1 MTILTYINEWEK
13 AIQAEIHHLKKY
25 GSNKYLLKNGHLVST
40 ENNYQYYFP
49 SRNQLFIPIGAQ
61 IKLEYGKSTYEG
73 TILSSDGSSVIL
85 SFENSIGDLI
95 SEAWL
100 FYDPWELLDE
110 LYTRVGEIK
119 KSKKKLSRVKKL
131 LFPTHPL
138 KPTSKEST
146 STVEKLYIQTKNNPV
161 TFVWGPPGTGKT
173 YTLARVAANHYVKG
187 RRILLLS
194 HSNQAVDVLVQE
206 LTAFTKRKNVYKT
219 GEIIRYGQTPIHVD
233 FDTTNKLIEEND
245 PQLTSDRENLTEQ
258 RKLLKSDLNQS
269 FSKRDYDTLLEV
281 ESKLSRLQE
290 RIRQKE
296 LKILEEAK
304 VIGTTLAKAARDQNI
319 YESDYDVVI
328 LDEASMAYIP
338 QSAFAASLGKRII
351 ICGDFKQLPPIA
363 SGRHPL
369 IEKWLKEDVFNGA
382 GIVESVSSDT
392 LHPHLFLLK
401 EQRRMHPHISSFTN
415 KYIYHS
421 LVGDHPTVGQAR
433 ESIAEIEP
441 FPKIASALLDTSFMG
456 MNCITERTSGSRM
469 NVWHLLLSFQL
480 IYEAYKAGSTSI
492 GYVTP
497 YRAQAVLMESLL
509 EGTLKKERE
518 QATISAATV
527 HRFQG
532 SERDVMIYDSVDSFP
547 FERPGMLL
555 TGKNNDRLINVA
567 VTRSKGKF
575 IHVCDRHFITKTTST
590 NKTIRQL
597 VKHQTEQR
605 AIVSSEMIG
614 KWIKNQHPKVKW
626 FHARKTDFIFQDI
639 KQAKKSVVISIP
651 NSDKL
656 PEEWTKELNAIKNN
670 VIVKIMASP
679 SMENLTKHT
688 QTETDIPF
696 PILIIDEEIF
706 WLGAPVE
713 CIQHTRPPYV
723 AIRVQS
729 NHFIEQLTS
738 QLNSFQNI

>member
-1 MTILTYINEWEK
+1 MTLLTYIKEWEK

-40 ENNYQYYFP
+40 ENNHQYYFP
-49 SRNQLFIPIGAQ
+49 SRNQLFIPLGAQ
-61 IKLEYGKSTYEG
+61 IKLELGKSVYQG
-73 TILSSDGSSVIL
+73 TILSADGSSVIL

-100 FYDPWELLDE
+100 IYDPWELLDE
-110 LYTRVGEIK
+110 LYSRIGELK

-131 LFPTHPL
+131 LFPSHPL
-138 KPTSKEST
+138 KPSTKESS

-173 YTLARVAANHYVKG
+173 YTLARVAANHYIKG

-206 LTAFTKRKNVYKT
+206 LTAFTKRKNVFKT
-219 GEIIRYGQTPIHVD
+219 GEIIRYGQTSLSVE
-233 FDTTNKLIEEND
+233 FDTTSKLIEEKD
-245 PQLTSDRENLTEQ
+245 PQLTSDRENLVEQ
-258 RKLLKSDLNQS
+258 RKLLKKDLNGS
-269 FSKRDYDTLLEV
+269 FSKRDYNTLLEV

-296 LKILEEAK
+296 MKIVEEANI
-304 VIGTTLAKAARDQNI
+304 IGTTLAKAARDPNI
-319 YESDYDVVI
+319 YENDYDVVI

-369 IEKWLKEDVFNGA
+369 IEKWLKEDIFNGA
-382 GIVESVSSDT
+382 GIVESVTTGT

-415 KYIYHS
+415 KYIYYS
-421 LVGDHPTVGQAR
+421 LVGDHSSVIKSR
-433 ESIAEIEP
+433 DSIAALEP
-441 FPKIASALLDTSFMG
+441 FSNIASTLLDTSFMG
-456 MNCITERTSGSRM
+456 SNCTTERNSGSRL
-469 NVWHLLLSFQL
+469 NVWQLLLSFQL
-480 IYEAYKAGSTSI
+480 IYEAYKSGANSI

-497 YRAQAVLMESLL
+497 YRAQALLMDSLL
-509 EGTLKKERE
+509 EGTLKEEKE
-518 QATISAATV
+518 QAIISAATV

-532 SERDVMIYDSVDSFP
+532 SERDVMIYDAVDSYP

-575 IHVCDRHFITKTTST
+575 IHVCDRHFITKTTSN

-597 VKHQTEQR
+597 VKHQTEQNTV
-605 AIVSSEMIG
+605 ITSDHIG
-614 KWIKNQHPKVKW
+614 KWVKNQHPKVKW
-626 FHARKTDFIFQDI
+626 IHARKTEIIFQDMQ
-639 KQAKKSVVISIP
+639 QAKSSIVFSFP
-651 NSDKL
+651 KYEKL
-656 PEEWTKELNAIKNN
+656 PKEWIDQLNSINNN
-670 VIVKIMASP
+670 VKVTLMTSSTTELI
-679 SMENLTKHT
+679 TKHK
-688 QTETDIPF
+688 QMETDIPF
-696 PILIIDEEIF
+696 PFLLIDETIL

-713 CIQHTRPPYV
+713 CVENTRPPYV
-723 AIRVQS
+723 AVRVQS
-729 NHFIEQLTS
+729 SVFTEQLIS
-738 QLNSFQNI
+738 QIKIQHS

>member
-1 MTILTYINEWEK
+1 MTILTYIKEWEK

-25 GSNKYLLKNGHLVST
+25 GSNKYILKNGHLVST

-49 SRNQLFIPIGAQ
+49 SHNQLLIPLGAQ
-61 IKLEYGKSTYEG
+61 IKLEYGKAIYQG

-95 SEAWL
+95 SVAWL
-100 FYDPWELLDE
+100 IYDPWELLDE
-110 LYTRVGEIK
+110 LYARIGEIK

-131 LFPTHPL
+131 LFPSHPL
-138 KPTSKEST
+138 KPSTKESN
-146 STVEKLYIQTKNNPV
+146 STVEKLYIQTKNNPI

-173 YTLARVAANHYVKG
+173 YTLARVAANHYIKG

-206 LTAFTKRKNVYKT
+206 LTAFTKRKKVYKT
-219 GEIIRYGQTPIHVD
+219 GEIIRYGQTSVMVD
-233 FDTTNKLIEEND
+233 FDTTSKLIEEND
-245 PQLTSDRENLTEQ
+245 PQLTNDRENLVEQ
-258 RKLLKSDLNQS
+258 RKLLKKDLNIS

-296 LKILEEAK
+296 LKIIEEAYI
-304 VIGTTLAKAARDQNI
+304 IGTTLAKAARDPNI
-319 YESDYDVVI
+319 YENDYDVVI

-351 ICGDFKQLPPIA
+351 VCGDFKQLPPIA

-369 IEKWLKEDVFNGA
+369 IEKWLKEDIFNGS
-382 GIVESVSSDT
+382 GIVESVTAGS

-421 LVGDHPTVGQAR
+421 LVGDHSSVQKSR
-433 ESIAEIEP
+433 ENIAAMEP
-441 FPKIASALLDTSFMG
+441 LPNIASALLDTSFMG
-456 MNCITERTSGSRM
+456 NNCTTERTSGSRL

-480 IYEAYKAGSTSI
+480 IYEAYKGGAKSI

-497 YRAQAVLMESLL
+497 YRAQALLMESLL
-509 EGTLKKERE
+509 EGSLKDEKE
-518 QATISAATV
+518 QANISAATV

-532 SERDVMIYDSVDSFP
+532 SEKDVIIYDSVDSFP

-575 IHVCDRHFITKTTST
+575 IHVCDRSFITKTTSH

-597 VKHQTEQR
+597 VKHQTEQNTV
-605 AIVSSEMIG
+605 ITSEHIG
-614 KWIKNQHPKVKW
+614 KWIKNQHPNVKW
-626 FHARKTDFIFQDI
+626 IHARKTEEIFLDI
-639 KQAKKSVVISIP
+639 KQAKTSIVFSIP
-651 NSDKL
+651 NGVIL
-656 PEEWTKELNAIKNN
+656 PKEWIDQLNSLNNN
-670 VIVKIMASP
+670 VKVTLMSSTTTEPIK
-679 SMENLTKHT
+679 KHK
-688 QTETDIPF
+688 QLETDIPF
-696 PILIIDEEIF
+696 PFLIIDETIL

-713 CIQHTRPPYV
+713 CIQNTRPPYV
-723 AIRVQS
+723 AVRVLSKEFTEQ
-729 NHFIEQLTS
+729 FIS
-738 QLNSFQNI
+738 QVIIQHS

>member
-1 MTILTYINEWEK
+1 MTLVTYIKEWEK

-25 GSNKYLLKNGHLVST
+25 GSNKYLLKNGHLVSS

-61 IKLEYGKSTYEG
+61 IKLEYGKSIYQG

-85 SFENSIGDLI
+85 SFENSIGDLV

-100 FYDPWELLDE
+100 IYDPWELLDE
-110 LYTRVGEIK
+110 LYSRVGEIK
-119 KSKKKLSRVKKL
+119 KSKKKRSRVKKL
-131 LFPTHPL
+131 LFPSHPL
-138 KPTSKEST
+138 KPTTKES
-146 STVEKLYIQTKNNPV
+146 SSIVEKLYIQTKNNAV

-173 YTLARVAANHYVKG
+173 YTLARVAANHYIKG

-206 LTAFTKRKNVYKT
+206 LTAFCKRKDAYKT
-219 GEIIRYGQTPIHVD
+219 GEIIRYGQTSLTVD
-233 FDTTNKLIEEND
+233 FDTTCKLIEEKD
-245 PQLTSDRENLTEQ
+245 PQLTSDREQLVAQ
-258 RKLLKSDLNQS
+258 RKLLKKDLNGS

-296 LKILEEAK
+296 LKIVEEANI
-304 VIGTTLAKAARDQNI
+304 IGTTLAKAARDPNI
-319 YESDYDVVI
+319 YENDYDVVI

-369 IEKWLKEDVFNGA
+369 IEKWLKEDIFNRS
-382 GIVESVSSDT
+382 GIVESVTAGT

-421 LVGDHPTVGQAR
+421 LVGDHSSVLKSR
-433 ESIAEIEP
+433 ESIAALDP
-441 FPKIASALLDTSFMG
+441 FTNIASALLDTSFMG
-456 MNCITERTSGSRM
+456 RNCTTERTSGSRL
-469 NVWHLLLSFQL
+469 NVWQLLLSFQL
-480 IYEAYKAGSTSI
+480 IYEAYKSGAKSI

-497 YRAQAVLMESLL
+497 YRAQALLMDSLL
-509 EGTLKKERE
+509 EGTLKEEKE
-518 QATISAATV
+518 QAIISAATV

-532 SERDVMIYDSVDSFP
+532 SERDVMIYDAVDSYP

-575 IHVCDRHFITKTTST
+575 IHVCDRNFINKTTSYT
-590 NKTIRQL
+590 KTIRQL
-597 VKHQTEQR
+597 VKHQTEQNTV
-605 AIVSSEMIG
+605 ITSEHIG

-626 FHARKTDFIFQDI
+626 IHARKTEVIFQDM
-639 KQAKKSVVISIP
+639 KRAKKSIIFSIP
-651 NSDKL
+651 KSEKL
-656 PEEWTKELNAIKNN
+656 PKEWIDELHSLNN
-670 VIVKIMASP
+670 SVKVTLMCSSTTGPI
-679 SMENLTKHT
+679 TKHK
-688 QTETDIPF
+688 QLETDIPF
-696 PILIIDEEIF
+696 PLLLIDETIL

-713 CIQHTRPPYV
+713 CIDNTHPPYV
-723 AIRVQS
+723 AVRVQS
-729 NHFIEQLTS
+729 SVFMEQLIS
-738 QLNSFQNI
+738 QLKIQHS

>member
-1 MTILTYINEWEK
+1 MTLLTYIKEWEK

-40 ENNYQYYFP
+40 ENNFQYYFP
-49 SRNQLFIPIGAQ
+49 SRNQLYIPIGAQ
-61 IKLEYGKSTYEG
+61 IKLEYGKSNYQG

-85 SFENSIGDLI
+85 AFENSIGDIL

-100 FYDPWELLDE
+100 IYDPWELLDE
-110 LYTRVGEIK
+110 LYSRVGEIK

-131 LFPTHPL
+131 LFPSHPL
-138 KPTSKEST
+138 KPSTKESS

-173 YTLARVAANHYVKG
+173 YTLARVAANHYIKG

-219 GEIIRYGQTPIHVD
+219 GEIIRYGQTSLSVD
-233 FDTTNKLIEEND
+233 FDTTSKLIEEND
-245 PQLTSDRENLTEQ
+245 PQLTSDRENLVEK
-258 RKLLKSDLNQS
+258 RKFLKKDLNAS

-290 RIRQKE
+290 KIRQKE
-296 LKILEEAK
+296 LKIIDEAK
-304 VIGTTLAKAARDQNI
+304 IIGTTLAKAARDKNI
-319 YESDYDVVI
+319 YEKDYDVVI

-351 ICGDFKQLPPIA
+351 VCGDFKQLPPIA

-369 IEKWLKEDVFNGA
+369 IEKWLKEDIFNGS
-382 GIVESVSSDT
+382 GIVRSVT
-392 LHPHLFLLK
+392 AGALHPHLFLLK

-421 LVGDHPTVGQAR
+421 LVGDHSSVQKSR
-433 ESIAEIEP
+433 ENIAAMEP
-441 FPKIASALLDTSFMG
+441 LPNIASALLDTSYMG
-456 MNCITERTSGSRM
+456 NNCTTEKTSGSRL

-480 IYEAYKAGSTSI
+480 IYEAHKYGAVSI

-497 YRAQAVLMESLL
+497 YRAQALLMESLL
-509 EGTLKKERE
+509 EDILKEEKVH
-518 QATISAATV
+518 TNISAATV

-532 SERDVMIYDSVDSFP
+532 SERDVIIYDSVDSYP

-555 TGKNNDRLINVA
+555 SGKNNDRLINVA

-575 IHVCDRHFITKTTST
+575 IHVCDRNFITKTTSY

-597 VKHQTEQR
+597 VKHQTEQNT
-605 AIVSSEMIG
+605 VVTSEHIG
-614 KWIKNQHPKVKW
+614 KWIKNQHPKVNW
-626 FHARKTDFIFQDI
+626 IHARKTEIIFRDI
-639 KQAKKSVVISIP
+639 KQAKISIIFSFP
-651 NSDKL
+651 MYEKL
-656 PEEWTKELNAIKNN
+656 PKEWIDLLNSLDNN
-670 VIVKIMASP
+670 VKVSLLSSTKTEPI
-679 SMENLTKHT
+679 TKHE
-688 QTETDIPF
+688 QLETDIPF
-696 PILIIDEEIF
+696 PFLIIDENIL

-713 CIQHTRPPYV
+713 CIENTRPPYV
-723 AIRVQS
+723 AVRVQS
-729 NHFIEQLTS
+729 SRFTEQLIS
-738 QLNSFQNI
+738 QLKIQHS